1 MLFISLVSSLIWK
14 GKIKIKVCWERGT
27 ERAQSLDT
35 DIARCT
41 SCYLRIQES
50 ALKKLH
56 MAAENAVITT
66 QFNIAH
72 LSLLSF
78 LQHQPDVDLTSLPC
92 DAPFW
97 VGCHWL
103 TRRLEMIHLMLLRPD
118 LSSTKW
124 FSSFGLNL
132 DNDICFFLFCFFKR
146 KIYVC
151 ENVLCSSFV
160 FLWWPQPT
168 AGHFFFQESF
178 PLDNLSIEKNVCI
191 YNSSSQITTTG
202 ALYYKV
208 KVLQ

>member
-27 ERAQSLDT
+27 ERAQFRHRYCAVHFLLFT
-35 DIARCT
+35 HPRV
-41 SCYLRIQES
+41 YF
-50 ALKKLH
+50 KKITH
-56 MAAENAVITT
+56 YTT
-66 QFNIAH
+66 QFNIDH

-132 DNDICFFLFCFFKR
+132 DNDICFVFLFFFLMYVRMCSVPLLYSSGDHSQQKAISFFKR
-146 KIYVC
+146 
-151 ENVLCSSFV
+151 V
-160 FLWWPQPT
+160 FHLT
-168 AGHFFFQESF
+168 IC
-178 PLDNLSIEKNVCI
+178 PLKKKGLKH
-191 YNSSSQITTTG
+191 
-202 ALYYKV
+202 
-208 KVLQ
+208 

>member
-50 ALKKLH
+50 TLKKLH

-66 QFNIAH
+66 QFNIDH

-92 DAPFW
+92 DAPIW

-132 DNDICFFLFCFFKR
+132 DNDICFFCFVFLKGRFMYVRMCSVPLLYSSGDHSQQQAISFFKR
-146 KIYVC
+146 VFHLTICPLKKTYVFITAAVKSQQQ
-151 ENVLCSSFV
+151 VLC
-160 FLWWPQPT
+160 
-168 AGHFFFQESF
+168 
-178 PLDNLSIEKNVCI
+178 II
-191 YNSSSQITTTG
+191 R
-202 ALYYKV
+202 
-208 KVLQ
+208 